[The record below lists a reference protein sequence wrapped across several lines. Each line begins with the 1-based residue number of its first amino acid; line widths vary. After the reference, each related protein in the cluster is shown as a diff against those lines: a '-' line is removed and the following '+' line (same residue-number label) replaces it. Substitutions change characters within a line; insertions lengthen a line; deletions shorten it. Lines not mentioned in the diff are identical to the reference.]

1 MTQIKLRRHRLKPL
15 DVFTV
20 AIKDRVINDKTI
32 NFISYVLI
40 LCHYF
45 YRVESIDLI
54 EKFRINT

>member
-15 DVFTV
+15 YVFTV
-20 AIKDRVINDKTI
+20 AIIDRVINDKTI
-32 NFISYVLI
+32 NSCVII